1 MADGT
6 VTIDILLNDGSVV
19 KGTANVKN
27 AFDGLKGK
35 AEGTGSGIKKAFTFG
50 AAFSLAQKGISA
62 IGDGIKVFGK
72 ASIGAAADFEQ
83 TMSLVQANS
92 NASSKE
98 MEKLN
103 QLAKQ
108 LGADTKF
115 SAGEAAGAILELSKA
130 GITPAQIEAGA
141 LKATMD
147 LAAASG
153 MNLGDAANV
162 TANALNTFH
171 MDASEAVRVADAL
184 AGAANAS
191 SADVSDLAQGLAQVG
206 PVAAQMGLDINDTA
220 GALAMF
226 SQNGMKGS
234 DAGTSLKTML
244 MNLQPTSKQQ
254 IALFERLGLSSAEL
268 VTEQN
273 ELGNA
278 FINSDGSFKSFSEIS
293 GVLNDKLKDLSAAQ
307 KAQALETIFGS
318 DAVRAATIATTE
330 GAKGFDKYRKATEE
344 QGAAQK
350 MADAYMKGFRGTLEQ
365 LQGALETL
373 GMSIGERVLPLL
385 TQMMAKASEVVDCL
399 ANNIDVVISFGV
411 ALAAGAAA
419 LTAYSIVSM
428 VTASIAAFKKANEG
442 ATVAQ
447 WALNVAMSANPVAI
461 LVFALSALTA
471 GLVFFFTQTET
482 GKKAWE
488 ELSTNFM
495 NFASKILP
503 TVKTA
508 WSSVTQ
514 AMQPFISMISGGIS
528 SAISLFVSL
537 FNQAKG
543 SISGFKVDAMSIVS
557 VITTIGTVSLGVT
570 GPIGIAIGLLAKF
583 AVAFAQTGNA
593 SKAIQMVADNITN
606 TINAVGTLLP
616 EFIQMGTNLITNLIK
631 GMLSALP
638 NIITTITQ
646 VITTLTQSIVQH
658 LPQITQTIIRLI
670 NMVSTTLNTYIP
682 VFVKAGI
689 EILNSLITGI
699 LQALPQFVTAIT
711 QIISNLTTAFSNAIP
726 QLLEVGTQIIDGL
739 VQVLPQI
746 VNAMTQII
754 EAFISAIVPL
764 LPSLIEAGIQIITAL
779 INGLIAALPQII
791 QAGIQLLM
799 ALIQGIIQVLPLLI
813 KAALQI
819 IMALVN
825 AIVPLIPT
833 LIRAGIQI
841 LMALI
846 QGIISILPAL
856 IDAAIKIIVALV
868 NGLIQALPQL
878 LAAGVQ
884 LIIAL
889 VKAIVQLAP
898 QLLAAGVTI
907 FAALIRG
914 IGSLLGQLL
923 AMGVRLLGRLIRTI
937 GGFAGQML
945 AKGVQLITSIIAG
958 MGSMV
963 GSAVAKIASLG
974 IQIVGKI
981 GSFVGQML
989 SKGAQLISNVANGI
1003 GNGIGGAV
1011 GKVADLG
1018 HQLVDKVS
1026 GFAGEMLS
1034 AGGNLIAGF
1043 ADGIANGAS
1052 KAIQA
1057 AANAAKGAVDKVKSL
1072 LGIHSPSRVFR
1083 DEVGKFIPA
1092 GIAVGI
1098 DANSRE
1104 ITKSLTD
1111 MQKEMLLTMNPESS
1125 LNIGNARGLR
1135 QAGQVI
1141 SNTFMPQFV
1150 PVSSTS
1156 NTFKTTIIAP
1166 EKPSEREYVRLQKN
1180 TWRDMARQ
1188 IP

>member
-6 VTIDILLNDGSVV
+6 VTIDILMNDGSVV
-19 KGTANVKN
+19 KGTTNIKQ
-27 AFDGLKGK
+27 AFNGLKGE
-35 AEGTGSGIKKAFTFG
+35 AEGAGGGIKKAFTFG
-50 AAFSLAQKGISA
+50 AAFSLAQQGISA
-62 IGDGIKVFGK
+62 IGNGVKTFAK

-83 TMSLVQANS
+83 TMNLVQANS

-98 MEKLN
+98 MDKLN

-115 SAGEAAGAILELSKA
+115 SAGEAAGAILELTKA
-130 GITPAQIEAGA
+130 GITPAQVEAGA

-153 MNLGDAANV
+153 MDLGDAANV

-171 MDASEAVRVADAL
+171 MNASESVRVADAL

-226 SQNGMKGS
+226 AQNGMKGS

-244 MNLQPTSKQQ
+244 MNLQPTSKNQ
-254 IALFERLGLSSAEL
+254 IILFEQLGLSSKDL

-273 ELGNA
+273 KLGNA

-293 GVLNDKLKDLSAAQ
+293 GVLNEKLKGLSAAQ

-350 MADAYMKGFRGTLEQ
+350 MSDAYMKGFKGTLEQ

-373 GMSIGERVLPLL
+373 GMSIGERVLPFL
-385 TQMMAKASEVVDCL
+385 TQMMANTSEIVDYL
-399 ANNIDVVISFGV
+399 ANNIDAVMSFAV
-411 ALAAGAAA
+411 ALAAGATA
-419 LTAYSIVSM
+419 LAAYSVVSM

-442 ATVAQ
+442 ATIAQ
-447 WALNVAMSANPVAI
+447 WALNIAMSANPVAI

-471 GLVFFFTQTET
+471 GLIYFFTQTET
-482 GKKAWE
+482 GKKVWQD
-488 ELSTNFM
+488 LSTTLM
-495 NFASKILP
+495 SVASKILP
-503 TVKTA
+503 TLSNA
-508 WSSVTQ
+508 WSSVVK

-557 VITTIGTVSLGVT
+557 VITTIGTVLLGVT

-583 AVAFAQTGNA
+583 AVAFAQTGDA
-593 SKAIQMVADNITN
+593 SKAIQMVADNITGMID
-606 TINAVGTLLP
+606 TVSSVLP
-616 EFIQMGTNLITNLIK
+616 K
-631 GMLSALP
+631 
-638 NIITTITQ
+638 IITTVAS
-646 VITTLTQSIVQH
+646 VIAKVLPQMIKLGTDLIVKLIEGLTQAI
-658 LPQITQTIIRLI
+658 PQITNVISTII
-670 NMVSTTLNTYIP
+670 
-682 VFVKAGI
+682 
-689 EILNSLITGI
+689 
-699 LQALPQFVTAIT
+699 PQIVTAIT
-711 QIISNLTTAFSNAIP
+711 GVIP
-726 QLLEVGTQIIDGL
+726 QLVT
-739 VQVLPQI
+739 VA
-746 VNAMTQII
+746 VN
-754 EAFISAIVPL
+754 
-764 LPSLIEAGIQIITAL
+764 
-779 INGLIAALPQII
+779 II
-791 QAGIQLLM
+791 QALLTGIVS
-799 ALIQGIIQVLPLLI
+799 ALPLVIAAGATILPELIKGIIQVLPVLLN
-813 KAALQI
+813 AALQI
-819 IMALVN
+819 ITTLLN
-825 AIVPLIPT
+825 AIVALLPT
-833 LIRAGIQI
+833 LLSAGIQI
-841 LMALI
+841 LMSLI

-856 IDAAIKIIVALV
+856 IQAAVQIIVALV
-868 NGLIQALPQL
+868 SGLVQALPQL

-889 VKAIVQLAP
+889 VKAIIQLAP

-907 FAALIRG
+907 FSALIRG

-923 AMGVRLLGRLIRTI
+923 AMGVSLLGQLISTL
-937 GGFAGQML
+937 GGFAGQFL
-945 AKGVQLITSIIAG
+945 SSGVKLMVSFISGIAG
-958 MGSMV
+958 KIGAAVSNVGTLGSQMV
-963 GSAVAKIASLG
+963 SR
-974 IQIVGKI
+974 I
-981 GSFVGQML
+981 GSFVGSFASQAGSMI
-989 SKGAQLISNVANGI
+989 SGFVGRIASGAGSAASAASSVASSVVNT
-1003 GNGIGGAV
+1003 V
-1011 GKVADLG
+1011 R
-1018 HQLVDKVS
+1018 
-1026 GFAGEMLS
+1026 GFAGSLVS
-1034 AGGNLIAGF
+1034 AGGDLIAGF
-1043 ADGIANGAS
+1043 ANGIASSAS
-1052 KAIQA
+1052 RAIEA
-1057 AANAAKGAVDKVKSL
+1057 AASAASGAVNKVKSL

-1098 DANSRE
+1098 DANTSE
-1104 ITKSLTD
+1104 ITRSLTD
-1111 MQKEMLLTMNPESS
+1111 MQKEMLSTMNPESS

-1141 SNTFMPQFV
+1141 ANTFTPQIV
-1150 PVSSTS
+1150 PSSSTS
-1156 NTFKTTIIAP
+1156 TTFETTIIAP

-1180 TWRDMARQ
+1180 AWRDMARQ